1 MKDILIRNIP
11 DTVSER
17 LDQLAAAHGKS
28 RQEFLTELLT
38 QAANDYDPG
47 IIIGY
52 IQLSGGELDEDANCE
67 TCGTPFAG
75 SMWLGVTAAL
85 TFFGP
90 VCGRCK
96 ITD

>member
-1 MKDILIRNIP
+1 MTDILIRNIP
-11 DTVSER
+11 AETVQR
-17 LDQLAAAHGKS
+17 LDQLANHHNKS

-47 IIIGY
+47 VIVGY
-52 IQLSGGELDEDANCE
+52 LQLSGGEIQDDDCE

-85 TFFGP
+85 TLFGP
-90 VCGRCK
+90 ICGRCK
-96 ITD
+96 VTD